1 MNKQND
7 KLIHAYEQMLHRTK
21 TFLTEANQELTPKFE
36 YVLDTAKE
44 KAAELGELSREEAE
58 KIAGYL
64 RRDLHDAAGFLA
76 NENSELRD
84 WLRFDVGLVENRIL
98 DALSL
103 LIDQT
108 KVDLADFDEQA
119 QRFGEWHTGEIT
131 GPGTLVCRECGE
143 EIHFHKTGHIP
154 PCPKCH
160 ATVYRRSHDTSGQ

>member
-7 KLIHAYEQMLHRTK
+7 KLIHAYEQMLNRTK
-21 TFLTEANQELTPKFE
+21 TFLTEANQELTPKLE
-36 YVLDTAKE
+36 YVLDTARE
-44 KAAELGELSREEAE
+44 KATELGELSREEAE
-58 KIAGYL
+58 KIADYL
-64 RRDLHDAAGFLA
+64 RRDLHDAAEFMA